1 MLALQRQVAATW
13 VATFEHDSVLCRD
26 HGLELD
32 IEPVGV
38 ELAFALVAV
47 RVLDHEVFAGSH
59 GSAYERQRGGCDEGR
74 VVDGMTLMRN
84 VEIHVPDVLDPGVD
98 RALSVPVLRLGQAL
112 PFRGQFR
119 LFPSWRQF
127 DELPREVRETKKTA
141 THSIAS
147 YREFVA
153 GKLIVDS
160 LLDTVRFFYA
170 CDPSIAAVTDD
181 GELLHFP
188 LPTLLPVD
196 GDRHH
201 PLESLA
207 TESPDCG

>member
-1 MLALQRQVAATW
+1 MLALQRQVETTW
-13 VATFEHDSVLCRD
+13 VATFENDSVLCRD
-26 HGLELD
+26 HGPELD

-47 RVLDHEVFAGSH
+47 RVLDLEVFVRCH
-59 GSAYERQRGGCDEGR
+59 GSAYEAHRGGCGEGR

-84 VEIHVPDVLDPGVD
+84 AEIHLPDVVDPGVD
-98 RALSVPVLRLGQAL
+98 RALSVPVLRPGQAW

-119 LFPSWRQF
+119 LFPSWRQL
-127 DELPREVRETKKTA
+127 DELPSDVRETKKTA
-141 THSIAS
+141 GRCIAS
-147 YREFVA
+147 YRDCVA
-153 GKLIVDS
+153 GKLIVDT
-160 LLDTVRFFYA
+160 LLDAVRFFYD
-170 CDPSIAAVTDD
+170 CDPSLAAVADD

-188 LPTLLPVD
+188 LLAVLPAD

-207 TESPDCG
+207 TGDPDSA